1 MTAVTLREMRDRYLH
16 EAGLGDGGYDDDWVQ
31 VMLGPIPIVFPNTA
45 GRKRVVPIHDLHHAL
60 TGYRSDWT
68 GEAEIAAWELA
79 TGCRTHVAAW
89 FLNLSVL
96 ALGVLVAPR
105 RAFRA
110 FLRGRH
116 TGNLYGGVADAALLA
131 RTVEDV
137 RRELHLDDD
146 RPSRATLSDVVAF
159 ARIVAFTLPVIVFWL
174 GPPVV
179 VVMGLIKFL

>member
-16 EAGLGDGGYDDDWVQ
+16 EAGLGDGGYDDGWVR

-68 GEAEIAAWELA
+68 GESEIAAWELA

-105 RAFRA
+105 RTFRA

-116 TGNLYGGVADAALLA
+116 TANLYGDVANDTLLA
-131 RTVEDV
+131 RTVDDV

-146 RPSRATLSDVVAF
+146 RPLRTSASDVFAF
-159 ARIVAFTLPVIVFWL
+159 ARILAFTLPVIVFWL
-174 GPPVV
+174 GPPALVV
-179 VVMGLIKFL
+179 VGLLQLF